1 MSALALGLV
10 LLSTLFHAGWNLFAH
25 THRGDAGLFLRAAL
39 VAGLVGV
46 GPALWLQFA
55 GQPLPP
61 LVWLLL
67 PVTGFFQAVYLLGL
81 FMGYRSG
88 DFTVVYPVAR
98 ALPVLALALA
108 DTLRGR
114 SPTALGMLGMLL
126 VTVGC
131 LLAPLVSLHRVP
143 WERYRNRTLLW
154 VLVTAGATVGYTLV
168 DKIALERA
176 PPGLLT
182 AARYGSLQW
191 FLAVPYL
198 YAALRW
204 LIRVEVP
211 LGGRR
216 QWRQAALMTLFV
228 VGAYIPILWVYQ
240 LTPRAS
246 YVVALRQF
254 SIVLGVVGG
263 ILVFHEPAARL
274 RLTAALL
281 ITGGIALVSLG

>member
-1 MSALALGLV
+1 MSAPALGLV

-46 GPALWLQFA
+46 APALWLQFFGSPFPA
-55 GQPLPP
+55 

-98 ALPVLALALA
+98 ALPVLILALA

-126 VTVGC
+126 VTAGC
-131 LLAPLVSLHRVP
+131 LLAPLDSLHRLP
-143 WERYRNRTLLW
+143 WQRYRSRALRW
-154 VLVTAGATVGYTLV
+154 VWVTAGATVGYTLV

-176 PPGLLT
+176 PPGLLS
-182 AARYGSLQW
+182 AARYAGLQW
-191 FLAVPYL
+191 FLAAPYL

-204 LIRVEVP
+204 LIRAELP
-211 LGGRR
+211 LGDGR
-216 QWRQAALMTLFV
+216 QWRQAALMALFV

-240 LTPRAS
+240 LTSRAS

-263 ILVFHEPAARL
+263 ILIFHEPAARL
-274 RLTAALL
+274 RLVAALL
-281 ITGGIALVSLG
+281 ITAGIALVSVG